1 VADLMIPGTL
11 FGVITRIGVDCLV
24 AQLTAKGKLITD
36 HENGTGRPRSLVTGR
51 DTPVF
56 DSIRPT
62 QNQFKAASRVLPSFG
77 KAYDRSI
84 SIGWDARSLYHATKG
99 KSRPVPVM
107 RTAMQAF
114 MSMFWR
120 RHAQYLHLCP
130 ITELP
135 VCYSTTWRIRFC
147 CVVVVL

>member
-1 VADLMIPGTL
+1 MIPGTL
-11 FGVITRIGVDCLV
+11 FGVITRLGVDCLV

-36 HENGTGRPRSLVTGR
+36 HESGTGRPRSLVTGR

-62 QNQFKAASRVLPSFG
+62 QNQFKAAGRFLPSFG
-77 KAYDRSI
+77 KAYDRII
-84 SIGWDARSLYHATKG
+84 SIGRDARSLYHATKG

-114 MSMFWR
+114 MSMFTLGGDMLSTCIF
-120 RHAQYLHLCP
+120 AQSRSCRYA
-130 ITELP
+130 ILP
-135 VCYSTTWRIRFC
+135 SGESVS
-147 CVVVVL
+147 VAS